1 MDLVWITVSISL
13 FLKCVD
19 CSGTA
24 KEWTYAGAVG
34 QPEWAEFFPECGGSS
49 QSPIN
54 VDTSQTLHD
63 PTLIPVQ
70 PLGYN
75 QPGNRPFTLSNN
87 GHSVQMTL
95 PHWMGFAGLPWYYG
109 AVQLHLHWGNG
120 VGVATGSEHTIN
132 GQSTS
137 AELHIVHYNT
147 EVYANISEAKTQ
159 ENGLAVLGILIEAGE
174 EINQAYGSILN
185 YLGRIRYA
193 GQKVAIPAFDI
204 QSLLPDN
211 LSQYF
216 RYNGSLTT
224 PPCHQ
229 SVLWTIFN
237 ERVKISHS
245 QLMKLETLLYSS
257 KAEEAELIVLQDNYR
272 ATQPLNNRTVLS
284 SFISVSVQIYTAGEI
299 AAIVIGSL
307 CGCIGL
313 AVIIYFIVKTIRLTS
328 SWDVLPSIRPAPEP
342 RTQDV
347 AKEHKQDMALNMTSN
362 PGKPEED
369 QDAPEPKT

>member
-1 MDLVWITVSISL
+1 MDLVWITVSLSL
-13 FLKCVD
+13 FLKCVE

-34 QPEWAEFFPECGGSS
+34 QPEWAEFFPDCGGSS

-54 VDTSQTLHD
+54 VDTLQTLHD

-75 QPGNRPFTLSNN
+75 QPGNRPFILSNN
-87 GHSVQMTL
+87 GHSVLMTL
-95 PHWMGFAGLPWYYG
+95 PHWMGLAGLPWYYG
-109 AVQLHLHWGNG
+109 AAQLHLHWGNG

-147 EVYANISEAKTQ
+147 EVYANMTEAATQ

-174 EINQAYGSILN
+174 NNNQAYGNILN
-185 YLGRIRYA
+185 YLVRIRYA
-193 GQKVAIPAFDI
+193 GQKVAIPAFDV

-211 LSQYF
+211 LSEYF

-257 KAEEAELIVLQDNYR
+257 KEKEAEPMVLQDNYR

-284 SFISVSVQIYTAGEI
+284 SFIAVQIQFYTAGEI
-299 AAIVIGSL
+299 TAIVIGSL

-313 AVIIYFIVKTIRLTS
+313 AVIIYFIVKTIR
-328 SWDVLPSIRPAPEP
+328 
-342 RTQDV
+342 TQDV
-347 AKEHKQDMALNMTSN
+347 ATEHKQDMALNPTSN

-369 QDAPEPKT
+369 APQPKT